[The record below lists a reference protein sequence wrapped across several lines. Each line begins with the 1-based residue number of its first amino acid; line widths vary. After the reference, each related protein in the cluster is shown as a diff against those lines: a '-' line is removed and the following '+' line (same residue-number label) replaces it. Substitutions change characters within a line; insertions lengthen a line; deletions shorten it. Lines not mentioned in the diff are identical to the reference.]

1 MSGDNYNKNGIFY
14 DRCKK
19 KKAYY
24 TSAKEEGLKGGCG
37 GRKRRW
43 G

>member
-1 MSGDNYNKNGIFY
+1 MSGDDYNKNGIFY
-14 DRCKK
+14 DRCK

-24 TSAKEEGLKGGCG
+24 TSAKEEGLKGCCG